1 MLNLSSLYHG
11 DTKGEFLHFS
21 IIISFKNSDILTIK
35 MDSLILKVQTY
46 LNQNSI
52 YQKTQ
57 SLSPLT
63 PCYNLKFGKGVYSIL
78 SFILIVLC
86 DWRRGKRCF
95 FFLDFFCLL
104 FPNYLILLVNTD
116 WMSMPLS
123 GRYSSS
129 DYHMVTYI
137 GSSEALEV
145 LEADIIIYFSA
156 EHFTHLHFLKI
167 HLAWL

>member
-1 MLNLSSLYHG
+1 M
-11 DTKGEFLHFS
+11 F
-21 IIISFKNSDILTIK
+21 
-35 MDSLILKVQTY
+35 
-46 LNQNSI
+46 
-52 YQKTQ
+52 
-57 SLSPLT
+57 
-63 PCYNLKFGKGVYSIL
+63 
-78 SFILIVLC
+78 
-86 DWRRGKRCF
+86 F

-145 LEADIIIYFSA
+145 LEADIIIHFSA